1 MSALQ
6 VHEGLD
12 IEDRETDRFVKEDV
26 VGIFHGSLCLL
37 EVLSRLEDL
46 LVLEPHKPKYQLV
59 HHVYHVLVPVNHLS
73 PKMRHHIVFESQR

>member
-12 IEDRETDRFVKEDV
+12 VEDWETDGFVEEDV
-26 VGIFHGSLCLL
+26 VGVFHGSLRLL

-46 LVLEPHKPKYQLV
+46 LDLESHKPKYQLV
-59 HHVYHVLVPVNHLS
+59 HHVYHVIVPVNHLS
-73 PKMRHHIVFESQR
+73 PKMRHHIVFESQG